1 MSVPPVPSPPPK
13 RFCGYLESIKTLSAK
28 LSPCVRLRGVWV
40 AVPYLPPVFTSSTI
54 SPDHIK
60 DHTEWSRRP
69 YVFSARLTLHHLATF
84 PPKRFAKLLMAEYWS
99 QFVSFGY
106 ALTLRDVL
114 DVALVAFL
122 IYELLRLVHGTRAVQ
137 MSVGLGLVALL
148 YQLSI
153 WMGLTTVQWLLRNA
167 VLYLG
172 FAVIVLFQHEIRS
185 ALMQLGKN
193 IRLPMLRTRKRLNT
207 FGDEWYDD
215 VVMAANTLSTEKIGA
230 LMVFERDI
238 GLRNLIE
245 GGIKID
251 AQLTYD
257 LLVTIF
263 NTHTPLHDGAVIV
276 SNGRIAAA
284 SCFLPLT
291 QNPQVSRE
299 LGTRHRSGIG
309 VTEDTDAFA
318 VIVSEET
325 GAISFVVEGR
335 LLRNL
340 DGPRLR
346 RLIQSAMEPWRTE
359 AETEAQEEEERARQ
373 RELDEIIASTKASRR
388 QAIAEE

>member
-1 MSVPPVPSPPPK
+1 
-13 RFCGYLESIKTLSAK
+13 
-28 LSPCVRLRGVWV
+28 
-40 AVPYLPPVFTSSTI
+40 
-54 SPDHIK
+54 
-60 DHTEWSRRP
+60 
-69 YVFSARLTLHHLATF
+69 
-84 PPKRFAKLLMAEYWS
+84 MAEYWS
-99 QFVSFGY
+99 QVVWFWHT
-106 ALTLRDVL
+106 LTLRDLL
-114 DVALVAFL
+114 DVLLVSFL

-137 MSVGLGLVALL
+137 MSVGMGLVALL

-153 WMGLTTVQWLLRNA
+153 WLGLTSVQWLLRNA

-193 IRLPMLRTRKRLNT
+193 IRLPMIRTRKRLNT

-251 AQLTYD
+251 ATLTYD

-263 NTHTPLHDGAVIV
+263 NTHTPLHDGAVVV

-325 GAISFVVEGR
+325 GAISFALEGR

-359 AETEAQEEEERARQ
+359 AETLAQEEEERARQ